1 MSRTGVAPSCVPLT
15 NESRPQGRQGDA
27 QPRGTAILA
36 ATAEPRHRQDKPRAK
51 LVRRPLAMLA
61 VLSGVVVLAGT
72 GAGDGP
78 ADDLHLV
85 SADTHKKPAT
95 AVQVA
100 PRPVLRARHQHP
112 VKHRGTRHAVGRAR
126 THHRSLS
133 AKAAARA
140 VDLAPS
146 DARETVHAALSSDV
160 NEPGHCLEW
169 ARERAD
175 IPPLYDDAATAW
187 ANATGRRPGDRHP
200 PVGAAVYWT
209 GGSSGYGHIAISV
222 GDGKVRSSD
231 AGGEGRV
238 ETVPV
243 DWAEKKWGLTY
254 AGWSNSI
261 NGYTIP
267 GVGASRT

>member
-1 MSRTGVAPSCVPLT
+1 
-15 NESRPQGRQGDA
+15 
-27 QPRGTAILA
+27 
-36 ATAEPRHRQDKPRAK
+36 
-51 LVRRPLAMLA
+51 MLA
-61 VLSGVVVLAGT
+61 VLSGVVVLGGT
-72 GAGDGP
+72 GAGDRP
-78 ADDLHLV
+78 VDDLHLV
-85 SADTHKKPAT
+85 SADTHADPVA
-95 AVQVA
+95 AAQVA
-100 PRPVLRARHQHP
+100 PRPVLRARHPHR
-112 VKHRGTRHAVGRAR
+112 VVHGSRRVTHRGTRHAVRKAG
-126 THHRSLS
+126 THHRSVS
-133 AKAAARA
+133 AKEAARA
-140 VDLAPS
+140 VELAPS

-175 IPPLYDDAATAW
+175 IPPWYDDAATAW
-187 ANATGRRPGDRHP
+187 ANATGKRPGDRHP

-243 DWAEKKWGLTY
+243 DWAEKKWGLKY

-267 GVGASRT
+267 GVGASRA

>member
-1 MSRTGVAPSCVPLT
+1 M
-15 NESRPQGRQGDA
+15 
-27 QPRGTAILA
+27 
-36 ATAEPRHRQDKPRAK
+36 
-51 LVRRPLAMLA
+51 RRPLAVLA
-61 VLSGVVVLAGT
+61 VLSGVVVLGGT
-72 GAGDGP
+72 GAGDRPVG
-78 ADDLHLV
+78 DLQLV
-85 SADTHKKPAT
+85 SADPRPDPAT
-95 AVQVA
+95 AAQVA
-100 PRPVLRARHQHP
+100 RRPVLRARHRHP
-112 VKHRGTRHAVGRAR
+112 AGHRTERHAASRAG
-126 THHRSLS
+126 THQRAVS
-133 AKAAARA
+133 AKVAARA

-187 ANATGRRPGDRHP
+187 ANATGRRPGDRRP

-238 ETVPV
+238 RTVPV

-267 GVGASRT
+267 GVGASRA

>member
-1 MSRTGVAPSCVPLT
+1 
-15 NESRPQGRQGDA
+15 
-27 QPRGTAILA
+27 
-36 ATAEPRHRQDKPRAK
+36 
-51 LVRRPLAMLA
+51 VRRPLAVLA
-61 VLSGVVVLAGT
+61 VLSGVVVLGGT
-72 GAGDGP
+72 GAGDRP
-78 ADDLHLV
+78 VDDLHLV
-85 SADTHKKPAT
+85 SADTHADQV
-95 AVQVA
+95 AAAQVA
-100 PRPVLRARHQHP
+100 PRPVLLARHPYRVAHR
-112 VKHRGTRHAVGRAR
+112 VTHRVTHRGTRHAAR
-126 THHRSLS
+126 KAATHHRSVS
-133 AKAAARA
+133 AKEAARA
-140 VDLAPS
+140 VELAPS

-175 IPPLYDDAATAW
+175 IPPRYDDAATAW
-187 ANATGRRPGDRHP
+187 ANATGKRPGDRHP

-243 DWAEKKWGLTY
+243 DWAEKKWGLKY

-267 GVGASRT
+267 GVGASRA